1 MSKQR
6 KVKNIPIPSEKDEI
20 VRPADEH
27 LELTQETEADQSRR
41 DAEESRRKEHKRG
54 ETLKSFGHAIIL
66 ILILVMAVIL
76 VSGIVV
82 WAWHVL
88 TTPEWH
94 WLDKE
99 EQWDRLKDIMS
110 SVFFGILLSEYS
122 RKVFGRLFDR

>member
-1 MSKQR
+1 MNSRR
-6 KVKNIPIPSEKDEI
+6 KVKNIPTPPLKKKGMGGGARPDEN
-20 VRPADEH
+20 EH
-27 LELTQETEADQSRR
+27 IELTQEMDAD
-41 DAEESRRKEHKRG
+41 EKESRRKEHKRG
-54 ETLKSFGHAIIL
+54 ETLKTWGHWIIL
-66 ILILVMAVIL
+66 ILILVMAAIL
-76 VSGIVV
+76 LSGIVV

-88 TTPEWH
+88 APFKWH